1 MRKHP
6 IRFFLFVVLIQVFLV
21 FSLHAIAR
29 SEDLPYLTPETAY
42 FSLADIDQD
51 SIPDHLAYTIQM
63 DHTSTN
69 GQFWLCGELQ
79 ALINGQWQTIAYTG
93 CHFPDASRV
102 VENSMTRNSA
112 AATLYFYGGEIKRL
126 KVDGPF
132 RLLIK
137 MKGVG
142 LEEKE
147 TIAFSPSYKHSEFE
161 ESNLVW
167 VQGRKEKIA
176 TVVETVGRWALE
188 QNLSLGSLDEV
199 TYNFDRWRL
208 DYHGSSTVKAKRV
221 WVDPGGEISWVNIE

>member
-6 IRFFLFVVLIQVFLV
+6 IRFFLFVILIQVLLV

-29 SEDLPYLTPETAY
+29 SADLPYSTPEMAY
-42 FSLADIDQD
+42 FALADIDQNT
-51 SIPDHLAYTIQM
+51 IPDHLTYTVQL
-63 DHTSTN
+63 DHASID

-93 CHFPDASRV
+93 CHFPDAGQ
-102 VENSMTRNSA
+102 VEKSAHQNSST
-112 AATLYFYGGEIKRL
+112 ATLYFYGGEIKRL

-132 RLLIK
+132 RLLVK

-142 LEEKE
+142 VEERE

-167 VQGRKEKIA
+167 VQGRKEKIS
-176 TVVETVGRWALE
+176 TVVETVKRWALE
-188 QNLSLGSLDEV
+188 QNLSLGILTEV

-208 DYHGSSTVKAKRV
+208 DYQGTSTVKAKRV